1 MTMVMVF
8 VSMLAVPRTTVSI
21 IAMYPTV
28 MIVMTRYPYVEIP
41 AIPIVRA
48 VIVGSIPN

>member
-1 MTMVMVF
+1 MMMVMVF
-8 VSMLAVPRTTVSI
+8 VNMLAVPCTPASI

-28 MIVMTRYPYVEIP
+28 MIVMTRYPYVGIP